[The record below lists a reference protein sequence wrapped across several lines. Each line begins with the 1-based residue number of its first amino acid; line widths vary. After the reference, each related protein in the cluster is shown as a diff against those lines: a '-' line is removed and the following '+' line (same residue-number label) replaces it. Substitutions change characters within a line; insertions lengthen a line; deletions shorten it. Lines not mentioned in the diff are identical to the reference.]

1 MKESKL
7 LGTLLPSHPDLIP
20 IVQAMREKY
29 NLPEIS
35 PDDEPINKI
44 YLGDEIIPL
53 EEFRQDIENQLCK
66 NLNFFSPET
75 IKLYKLTKAI
85 SETQNFRGMEA
96 LPDEVTKQ
104 MGDLFIAL
112 KNMLTPLAQI
122 MDAHIKN
129 IAEMLFFYLLTGE
142 SGEVPNDSFSQV
154 ATIKIMGETM
164 VLAMASQIANPDVI
178 AQQFR
183 ETYKKTFGEYH
194 PKITKTAT
202 TTAHY
207 LRLKK
212 LGKPW
217 DFIFEE
223 YLRLNKINL
232 PRDKSSKKYVDDLRR
247 HRQNLKKR
255 IQRTEA
261 IFEILIRDKK

>member
-1 MKESKL
+1 MKESKF

-35 PDDEPINKI
+35 PDDKPINEI
-44 YLGDEIIPL
+44 FLGDETVSL
-53 EEFRQDIENQLCK
+53 EEFRQDIENRLHE
-66 NLNFFSPET
+66 NLNFFPPET
-75 IKLYKLTKAI
+75 INLYKSTKAI
-85 SETQNFRGMEA
+85 SEAQNFQGMEA
-96 LPDEVTKQ
+96 LPDEVIKQ

-129 IAEMLFFYLLTGE
+129 IADMLFFYLLTGE

-164 VLAMASQIANPDVI
+164 VFAMASQIANPDVI

-217 DFIFEE
+217 KYIVEE
-223 YLRLNKINL
+223 YIRLNKLGL
-232 PRDKSSKKYVDDLRR
+232 PRDKTSKKYFDTYRR
-247 HRQNLKKR
+247 YAQKLKKR
-255 IQRTEA
+255 IQRTEE
-261 IFEILIRDKK
+261 IFNVLIGDKK